1 MGEGQNS
8 FKDFQFFAQNQQ
20 QQSTASEQQQQQA
33 NIQQTAKENNNL
45 IDLFDDDFLQDQG
58 QNQSK
63 KEQNQNTEKQAVVAD
78 IFDIN
83 QNQEQGKQE
92 QIQDNQK
99 AQQQSIQPNLMD
111 LDFDITEKVFKKEE
125 DKVNSEQSKLDS
137 NFFFNSE
144 KKYESNVWQAFN
156 NQSQQPQMQTNS
168 QNPFQQQSYPT
179 LNINIQPTMVQ
190 SQMIQYNA
198 SSALPYSKQSPSKN
212 PFDNF

>member
-125 DKVNSEQSKLDS
+125 DKEQSKLDS

-144 KKYESNVWQAFN
+144 KKQESNVWQTFN
-156 NQSQQPQMQTNS
+156 NQNQQPQIQTNS